1 MIFEKT
7 FSARIPLIYIFL
19 LKRKSLQSNYNHRTC
34 HVTPSTF
41 RTRLVVRSASLTSC
55 KTRLSTPS
63 YRLFILNTRN
73 TRLPTGSTRLLSCT
87 AHLPTRSTC
96 LSICIL
102 ILSICLSTLV
112 SVCLL
117 VVLVV
122 ISVSL
127 FTTDLFLTH
136 FSPVSHFYTP

>member
-1 MIFEKT
+1 M
-7 FSARIPLIYIFL
+7 
-19 LKRKSLQSNYNHRTC
+19 QSNYYHRTC

-41 RTRLVVRSASLTSC
+41 RTRVVIRSASLTSC
-55 KTRLSTPS
+55 RTRSSTLTYCLFIRNTRSTRLS
-63 YRLFILNTRN
+63 I
-73 TRLPTGSTRLLSCT
+73 GSTSLLSRT

-96 LSICIL
+96 LSICML
-102 ILSICLSTLV
+102 IRSIRLSTLV

-127 FTTDLFLTH
+127 FTTDLFLT
-136 FSPVSHFYTP
+136 TPLNNCFLEYEHTYFLHIY